1 LQRGTGCAGFGMKK
15 TLDFF
20 GLLPAKGRSE
30 PAAVVQS
37 VICRKCKIHA
47 GFDNED
53 PNICT
58 GDDQVAHAV
67 TNARRGCVLGCS
79 CSRHKLSHC
88 YRARL

>member
-1 LQRGTGCAGFGMKK
+1 MKK
-15 TLDFF
+15 TLDFL
-20 GLLPAKGRSE
+20 GLLPAKGRAE

-58 GDDQVAHAV
+58 GDDQVAYAV
-67 TNARRGCVLGCS
+67 SNTRRS
-79 CSRHKLSHC
+79 
-88 YRARL
+88 